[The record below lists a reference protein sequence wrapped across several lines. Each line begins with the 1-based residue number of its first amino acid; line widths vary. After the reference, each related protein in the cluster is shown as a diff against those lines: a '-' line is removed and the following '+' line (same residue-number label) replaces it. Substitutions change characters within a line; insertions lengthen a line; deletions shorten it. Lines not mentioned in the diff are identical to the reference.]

1 MHETQRMV
9 NEIIG
14 QCSRIIFLLTSLEYS
29 ALSRAL
35 FVLKMADGC
44 APDGRV
50 VGALASAAQLLSAA
64 AARGSGF
71 EPYRRVVAQPLLPGV
86 SVTVVK
92 QERNELY
99 MPVNEYM
106 GDMGGN

>member
-1 MHETQRMV
+1 MV

-14 QCSRIIFLLTSLEYS
+14 QCSRIIFLLTSFEYS

-50 VGALASAAQLLSAA
+50 VGALASAAQLPSAVVCAGFWVRALSPRGRAA
-64 AARGSGF
+64 PAAGGI
-71 EPYRRVVAQPLLPGV
+71 
-86 SVTVVK
+86 
-92 QERNELY
+92 
-99 MPVNEYM
+99 
-106 GDMGGN
+106 GDFCEARTE